1 MPYAFFP
8 LASAVLWPAA
18 GSGLLPT
25 VTNQPKPSA
34 ASPASSTSV
43 EDAAAWAAKQRAEA
57 KAARRE
63 ANRQASREERAK
75 SRRLLADEARKQQA
89 ELAHQAFRA
98 AFGPDQQAA
107 FLELYSAGLT
117 VVQAAVEVGVSSLLV
132 FRRVREDEEFRS
144 SFFCARE
151 ANTDHAE
158 DALHRAALDGSVP
171 ALLALLRARRP
182 AAWKEGKALQLDVS
196 ATVQQ
201 KADAVF
207 GELLSALRSLDTRQ
221 RVSSTSVESATSND
235 ASTLQ

>member
-1 MPYAFFP
+1 MACRRLW
-8 LASAVLWPAA
+8 LAA
-18 GSGLLPT
+18 T
-25 VTNQPKPSA
+25 VNNCPKPSPA
-34 ASPASSTSV
+34 DAASSTSV
-43 EDAAAWAAKQRAEA
+43 EQPQLGSAAWAAKQRAEA

-63 ANRQASREERAK
+63 ANRKAAAEQKAR
-75 SRRLLADEARKQQA
+75 SRRDVTEEARRVQA
-89 ELAHQAFRA
+89 ELAHVAHA
-98 AFGPDQQAA
+98 ALFAADKQAA

-132 FRRVREDEEFRS
+132 FRRVREDEAFRS
-144 SFFCARE
+144 SFFSARE

-182 AAWKEGKALQLDVS
+182 AAWKDGRALQLDVN

-221 RVSSTSVESATSND
+221 RVSSTSVESATSNE